1 MSDEELVHEYAA
13 KVSKGEITF
22 DKVRPLLEQ
31 QGIDETRVTQIV
43 RKVDDEIQAAL
54 LTQST
59 TSSLEKVIRFGII
72 LIVFGV
78 IVTLGSFAGFLSV
91 GNGYMAVFGYGPIV
105 AGLVMIVVGIR
116 RKKNMA
122 PGSETLKRTFRVR
135 DKESGKKL

>member
-72 LIVFGV
+72 LIVVGV
-78 IVTLGSFAGFLSV
+78 IVTLGSFAGFFSL

-116 RKKNMA
+116 RKKNVGS
-122 PGSETLKRTFRVR
+122 GSETRTFRVR
-135 DKESGKKL
+135 DKETGKKL

>member
-1 MSDEELVHEYAA
+1 MYDLISDYGDLKGLFKRIFKKTNNQTLPDMSDEELVHEYAA

-59 TSSLEKVIRFGII
+59 TSSLEKVIRFGI
-72 LIVFGV
+72 
-78 IVTLGSFAGFLSV
+78 
-91 GNGYMAVFGYGPIV
+91 
-105 AGLVMIVVGIR
+105 
-116 RKKNMA
+116 
-122 PGSETLKRTFRVR
+122 
-135 DKESGKKL
+135 